1 MELIKK
7 LTYGISS
14 STKKCADLSE
24 LRALKKTAKQVFSH
38 NSTLVQHYEY

>member
-1 MELIKK
+1 MTKK

-38 NSTLVQHYEY
+38 NSTLVQHYEC